1 MQSLLSKLQKTNT
14 IITMN
19 KNYFEIKRAGI
30 NTTFQDQGRSNLYHI
45 GIPFSGAMD
54 NRNFQISN
62 KLVGN
67 ETNSPVIEF
76 AYQGPLLK
84 YFGDDIKCAI
94 AGDVKFIIRKN
105 DNDIEGNCYQSFTLE
120 NGDEIDIITTNKSVY
135 GYLAISGEFNL
146 EYQWSS
152 CSINT
157 KANIG
162 SNNGKRIEDTQKI
175 YISKINKNSN
185 DKKLNYINT
194 KIEKIRV
201 IKGTNFNYFSDEG
214 KNIFFDKEFVVSKL
228 SDRMGMRLDGPK
240 IENIVDTNIKSEGL
254 IKGVIQVPADG
265 NPIIMLSDHG
275 TIGGYPKIGVVI
287 SADYDKLVQLTP
299 GSKIKFQEVEL
310 SSAETLFKL
319 YDLETQN
326 LISQI

>member
-1 MQSLLSKLQKTNT
+1 MLSLLSKLQKINT
-14 IITMN
+14 TTTMN

-84 YFGDDIKCAI
+84 YFGEDIKCAI
-94 AGDVKFIIRKN
+94 AGDVKFIIRNN

-175 YISKINKNSN
+175 YISKINKDLN

-201 IKGTNFNYFSDEG
+201 IKGTNFNYFSEEG